1 VIGMEMKTYK
11 DLESE
16 VWKTGLCSG
25 CGACVAVCPADA
37 LRFEPGNTDAPVNIG
52 YCKADNDSVPCG
64 ACYAACPRVDLAGQG
79 QMLGPYMDIVAA
91 RSAFPVERK
100 QSGGAVTA
108 ILVNALEEG
117 LIDAVVTV
125 TRDPWTMKPSS
136 AVITSAEELVLHAG
150 SRYSWGVPLLA
161 SLKEAVVTRKYRR
174 IAVVGVPC
182 VARATQAIRTS
193 EHDLLRPYAK
203 AIRLVIG
210 LFCTETFDY
219 AKLVEG
225 KLQSEREIE
234 PWEINR
240 LDIKGKLDVYLQ
252 DERQLSIP
260 LAELEEAVRPGC
272 HVCTDFTAVEAD
284 VSAGAVGSPGGYTTL
299 IIRNDIGRGFV
310 DRAVWR
316 GKLSTGSNVDLAVI
330 ERLAAKKAERRQE

>member
-1 VIGMEMKTYK
+1 MEMKTYK

-16 VWKTGLCSG
+16 VWATGLCSG

-37 LRFEPGNTDAPVNIG
+37 LRFVPGNTDAPVNNC
-52 YCKADNDSVPCG
+52 YCKAENDSVPCG
-64 ACYAACPRVDLAGQG
+64 ACYAACPRVNLAEQG
-79 QMLGPYMDIVAA
+79 RMLGSYQEIVAA
-91 RSAFPVERK
+91 RSVFPVERK

-108 ILVNALEEG
+108 ILVNALDEG

-136 AVITSAEELVLHAG
+136 AVITSSDTLIQHAG
-150 SRYSWGVPLLA
+150 SRYSWWVPLLA

-182 VARATQAIRTS
+182 VARATQMIRTS
-193 EHDLLRPYAK
+193 DHELLRPYAK

-225 KLQSEREIE
+225 RLQSDRDIE
-234 PWEINR
+234 PWEIR
-240 LDIKGKLDVYLQ
+240 HLDIKGKMDVYLQ
-252 DERQLSIP
+252 DERQISIP
-260 LAELEEAVRPGC
+260 LADLEESVRPGC
-272 HVCTDFTAVEAD
+272 HVCTDFTALSAD
-284 VSAGAVGSPGGYTTL
+284 VSAGSVGSPDGYTTL
-299 IIRNDIGRGFV
+299 VIRNDIGKGFV
-310 DRAVWR
+310 DRAVWQ
-316 GKLSTGSNVDLAVI
+316 GKLSTGGSVDLGLI
-330 ERLAAKKAERRQE
+330 ERLAAKKAERRAE

>member
-1 VIGMEMKTYK
+1 MEMKTYK

-16 VWKTGLCSG
+16 VWATGLCSG

-37 LRFEPGNTDAPVNIG
+37 LRFVSGNTDAPVNNC
-52 YCKADNDSVPCG
+52 YCKAENDSVPCG
-64 ACYAACPRVDLAGQG
+64 ACYAACPRVNLAEQG
-79 QMLGPYMDIVAA
+79 RMLGSYQEIVAA
-91 RSAFPVERK
+91 RSVFPVERK

-108 ILVNALEEG
+108 ILVNALDEG

-136 AVITSAEELVLHAG
+136 AVITASDVLIQHAG
-150 SRYSWGVPLLA
+150 SRYSWWVPLLA

-182 VARATQAIRTS
+182 AARAAQVIRAS
-193 EHDLLRPYAK
+193 DHDLLRPYGK

-219 AKLVEG
+219 AKLVEE
-225 KLQSEREIE
+225 KLQSERNIE
-234 PWEINR
+234 PWEIRR
-240 LDIKGKLDVYLQ
+240 LDIKGKMDVYLQ
-252 DERQLSIP
+252 DERQISIP

-272 HVCTDFTAVEAD
+272 HVCTDFTAVDAD
-284 VSAGAVGSPGGYTTL
+284 ISAGAVGSPEGYTT
-299 IIRNDIGRGFV
+299 IVIRNDIGKGFV
-310 DRAVWR
+310 DRAVWQ
-316 GKLSTGSNVDLAVI
+316 GKLSTGGAVDLALV

>member
-1 VIGMEMKTYK
+1 MEMKTYK

-16 VWKTGLCSG
+16 VWATGLCSG

-37 LRFEPGNTDAPVNIG
+37 LRFVSGNTDAPVNNC
-52 YCKADNDSVPCG
+52 YCKAENDSVPCG
-64 ACYAACPRVDLAGQG
+64 ACYAACPRVNLAEQG
-79 QMLGPYMDIVAA
+79 KMLGSYQEIVAA
-91 RSAFPVERK
+91 RSVFPVERK

-108 ILVNALEEG
+108 ILVNALDEG

-136 AVITSAEELVLHAG
+136 AVITASDALIQHAG
-150 SRYSWGVPLLA
+150 SRYSWWVPLLA

-182 VARATQAIRTS
+182 AARAAQVIRAS
-193 EHDLLRPYAK
+193 DHDLLRPYGK

-219 AKLVEG
+219 AKLVEE
-225 KLQSEREIE
+225 KLQSERNIE
-234 PWEINR
+234 PWEIRR
-240 LDIKGKLDVYLQ
+240 LDIKGKMDVYLQ
-252 DERQLSIP
+252 DERQISIP

-272 HVCTDFTAVEAD
+272 HVCTDFTAVDAD
-284 VSAGAVGSPGGYTTL
+284 ISAGAVGSPEGYTTL
-299 IIRNDIGRGFV
+299 VIRNDIGKGFV
-310 DRAVWR
+310 DRAVWQ
-316 GKLSTGSNVDLAVI
+316 GKLSTGGAVDLALV

>member
-1 VIGMEMKTYK
+1 MEMKTYK

-16 VWKTGLCSG
+16 VWATGLCSG

-37 LRFEPGNTDAPVNIG
+37 LRFVSGNTDAPVNNC
-52 YCKADNDSVPCG
+52 YCKAENDSVPCG
-64 ACYAACPRVDLAGQG
+64 ACYAACPRVNLAEQG
-79 QMLGPYMDIVAA
+79 KMLGSYQEIVAA
-91 RSAFPVERK
+91 RSVFPVERK

-108 ILVNALEEG
+108 ILVNALDEG

-136 AVITSAEELVLHAG
+136 AVITASDVLIQHAG
-150 SRYSWGVPLLA
+150 SRYSWWVPLLA

-182 VARATQAIRTS
+182 AARAAQVIRAS
-193 EHDLLRPYAK
+193 DHDLLRPYGK

-219 AKLVEG
+219 AKLVEE
-225 KLQSEREIE
+225 KLQSERNIE
-234 PWEINR
+234 PWEIRR
-240 LDIKGKLDVYLQ
+240 LDIKGKMDVYLQ
-252 DERQLSIP
+252 DERQISIP

-272 HVCTDFTAVEAD
+272 HVCTDFTAVDAD
-284 VSAGAVGSPGGYTTL
+284 ISAGAVGSPEGYTT
-299 IIRNDIGRGFV
+299 IVIRNDIGKGFV
-310 DRAVWR
+310 DRAVWQ
-316 GKLSTGSNVDLAVI
+316 GKLSTGGAVDLALV